1 MDHEGLIVAVAP
13 GASHPRRRWPGEH
26 FGQLV
31 AWLQKDVAAEV
42 ILIGGPADMAV
53 ARSIESLAPAPLL
66 NAVGKTTLGAA
77 TALIRRANLFIG
89 NDSGPLHMAA
99 SAGVPAVAISCHPV
113 SGLRS
118 HAQSPIRFGPWCVA
132 SVVLQPSAA
141 IPPCGDTCIAAQ
153 AHCIRQV
160 TLGDVRQAVFDL
172 LQQERTSAEYADGAA
187 RRRGSR

>member
-1 MDHEGLIVAVAP
+1 
-13 GASHPRRRWPGEH
+13 
-26 FGQLV
+26 
-31 AWLQKDVAAEV
+31 
-42 ILIGGPADMAV
+42 MAV

-77 TALIRRANLFIG
+77 TALIGRANLFIG

-99 SAGVPAVAISCHPV
+99 SAGVPAVAVSCHPV
-113 SGLRS
+113 SGLPS
-118 HAQSPIRFGPWCVA
+118 HAQSPIRFGPWRVA

-160 TLGDVRQAVFDL
+160 TLGDVRQAVSDL